1 MTAEILTIGDELLRG
16 EIVDTNKSFLAERL
30 LQLEVETR
38 FQSSVGDDPADMRDA
53 FLRAH
58 GRADIVLVSGGL
70 GPTRDDLTLEV
81 LARTF
86 GRERVLHEP
95 SLAAIRAFFAR
106 VGREMAENNAKQA
119 LMPEGAEVLVNPVG
133 TAPGCLLEVPAA
145 GRSGSVAFFCL
156 PGVPSELAKMMDEQ
170 VLPRVAARLAAAG
183 KPREVVRAALLR
195 TFGLGES
202 NLDQEL
208 RDLARDEGVSLGFRT
223 AFPDNYLRPVARGA
237 TEAEAEARLAKLCD
251 AIRERLGAL
260 VYGTG
265 DETLEQVVGALL
277 AARGLRLATAESCS
291 GGLVGVK
298 LTAVPGSS
306 RYYPGG
312 VVAYSNESKRAL
324 LEVPAAL
331 LERHGAVSAEVAR
344 AMAEGA
350 RRRFGADLAVSTTG
364 ISGPDGGTPEKP
376 VGLVYVGLASPE
388 GSAAHELLFRLDRE
402 RHRVLTAQVALDC
415 VRRFLLGEAPVATRW
430 SSRR

>member
-208 RDLARDEGVSLGFRT
+208 RDLAREEGVSLGFRT

>member
-1 MTAEILTIGDELLRG
+1 VTAEVLTIGDEILRG
-16 EIVDTNKSFLAERL
+16 EIVDTNKAFLAERL

-38 FQSSVGDDPADMRDA
+38 FQTSVCDDPADMRDA
-53 FLRAH
+53 FLRAR
-58 GRADIVLVSGGL
+58 GRAEIVLVSGGL

-81 LARTF
+81 LAGTF
-86 GRERVLHEP
+86 GRELVLHEP

-119 LMPEGAEVLVNPVG
+119 LLPAGAEVLVNPVG

-145 GRSGSVAFFCL
+145 EGAGSVLFFCL
-156 PGVPSELAKMMDEQ
+156 PGVPSELMKMMDEQ

-183 KPREVVRAALLR
+183 RRPGAVRALLLR

-208 RDLARDEGVSLGFRT
+208 RDVAREGGVVLGFRT

-237 TEAEAEARLAKLCD
+237 TVEEAEARLAKVCD
-251 AIRERLGAL
+251 AIRERLGVL

-265 DETLEQVVGALL
+265 DETMEQVVGALL
-277 AARGLRLATAESCS
+277 AARGLTLATAESCT
-291 GGLVGVK
+291 GGLVGAK

-306 RYYPGG
+306 RYYLGG
-312 VVAYSNESKRAL
+312 AVAYSNDAKQAL
-324 LEVPAAL
+324 LDVPGEL
-331 LERHGAVSAEVAR
+331 LQRHGAVSAEVAR

-350 RRRFGADLAVSTTG
+350 RRRFGAELAVSTTG

-376 VGLVYVGLASPE
+376 VGLVYVGFASPA
-388 GSAAHELLFRLDRE
+388 GSAAHELLFPLGRE
-402 RHRVLTAQVALDC
+402 RHRALTTQLALDC
-415 VRRFLLGEAPVATRW
+415 VRRFLLGEEPVATRW
-430 SSRR
+430 SAKR